1 MCACQNVEKVR
12 AAAYDACNRLGKYR
26 MPFAWTAIWMQNIV
40 KGRDGG
46 GGGGGGSDGSDTE
59 STASN
64 SLDRKSSTASFEQ
77 FRRQQEQQKGG
88 GAGAAS
94 LTRKG
99 SLERKDNRYAVVV
112 RAYRTTLRRK

>member
-1 MCACQNVEKVR
+1 MEKVR

-40 KGRDGG
+40 KGREGG
-46 GGGGGGSDGSDTE
+46 GGKTSIVKSKSNGREILIKFSPGSDGSDVE

-64 SLDRKSSTASFEQ
+64 SLDRKSSTASFEH
-77 FRRQQEQQKGG
+77 FRRQQDQHKGG
-88 GAGAAS
+88 TGSSHMAS

-99 SLERKDNRYAVVV
+99 SLERKDH
-112 RAYRTTLRRK
+112 T